1 VIADRPRLSREVAAS
16 PAFAALAD
24 VELPPA
30 SALTL
35 PETVVQFGTG
45 AFLRGF
51 ADYFIDEANRRGEF
65 LGSIVAVSSTGSAR
79 DTVLNEQEGLFTL
92 AIQGIEDGAP
102 RRRFR
107 VISAVNRAL
116 SADDAWDSVLDLA
129 RDPGIRLIISNTT
142 EVGIAL
148 DETDSF
154 DHRPPRSFPGKLV
167 RFLHERAVHFDFA
180 IERGVIVLPCE
191 LIEDNGTT
199 LRNIIRE
206 LARRWKLSD
215 RFVTWLAEA
224 VDFRNTLVDRIV
236 PGALPR
242 DEAERIERLAG
253 YRDGMITACEPYA
266 LFAIE
271 GDDALRARLGFADDP
286 RIVVT
291 PDIRP
296 YRERKV
302 RVLNG
307 GHTISVAVAL
317 LAGLET
323 VREATEDALVGQ
335 FLRRAIFDEIVPSLD
350 VPDAESFARDV
361 VQRFANPYIRHSLID
376 ITLHATTKMRV
387 RVVPSIVQYIERF
400 GRPPEAL
407 AFGFAAYLAFM
418 RGEIQVERRAAGLSV
433 PVDHEGDRIRVAWAP
448 AEIGSESALRDF
460 VRSVCGDAELW
471 GTDLSKLR
479 GWCELVSDN
488 LLRIVDSGM
497 RPALEQHLGVSLRR
511 SRSSRAS
518 IVHLT

>member
-1 VIADRPRLSREVAAS
+1 VSADRPRLSREVVAS

-30 SALTL
+30 SALAL

-51 ADYFIDEANRRGEF
+51 ADYFIDAANRRGAF

-79 DTVLNEQEGLFTL
+79 DTILNEQEGLFTL
-92 AIQGIEDGAP
+92 AIQGFEGGAA

-116 SADDAWDSVLDLA
+116 SADDAWDSVLELA

-148 DETDSF
+148 DDTDSF
-154 DHRPPRSFPGKLV
+154 DAEPPRSFPGKLA
-167 RFLHERAVHFDFA
+167 RFLYERAVHFDFA
-180 IERGVIVLPCE
+180 IECGVIVLPCE

-199 LRNIIRE
+199 LRGIVRE
-206 LARRWKLSD
+206 LARRWKLGD
-215 RFVTWLAEA
+215 RFVSWLAEA

-253 YRDGMITACEPYA
+253 YRDGMITTCEPYA

-271 GDDALRARLGFADDP
+271 GDDALRARLGFADDA

-335 FLRRAIFDEIVPSLD
+335 FLRRVILDEIVPSLD
-350 VPDAESFARDV
+350 VPDAESFAREV
-361 VQRFANPYIRHSLID
+361 LERFANPYISHSLID

-387 RVVPSIVQYIERF
+387 RVVPSILQYTERL
-400 GRPPEAL
+400 GPMPEAL
-407 AFGFAAYLAFM
+407 AFGFAAHLAFM
-418 RGEIQVERRAAGLSV
+418 RGEIQVERRAAGLPV
-433 PVDHEGDRIRVAWAP
+433 PEDREGERITAAWARLEP
-448 AEIGSESALRDF
+448 GSESALRGFTRD
-460 VRSVCGDAELW
+460 VCRDATLW
-471 GTDLSKLR
+471 GTDLSKVS

-488 LLRIVDSGM
+488 LLRIIESGM
-497 RPALEQHLGVSLRR
+497 RPALEQRLGVST
-511 SRSSRAS
+511 S
-518 IVHLT
+518 I

>member
-1 VIADRPRLSREVAAS
+1 VSADRPRLSREVVAS

-24 VELPPA
+24 VELPPV
-30 SALTL
+30 SALAL

-51 ADYFIDEANRRGEF
+51 ADYFIDAANRRGAF

-79 DTVLNEQEGLFTL
+79 DTILNEQEGLFTL
-92 AIQGIEDGAP
+92 AIQGFEGGAA

-116 SADDAWDSVLDLA
+116 SADDAWDSVLELA

-148 DETDSF
+148 DDTDSF
-154 DHRPPRSFPGKLV
+154 DAEPPRSFPGKLA
-167 RFLHERAVHFDFA
+167 RFLYERAVHFDFA
-180 IERGVIVLPCE
+180 IECGVIVLPCE

-199 LRNIIRE
+199 LRGIVRE
-206 LARRWKLSD
+206 LARRWKLGD
-215 RFVTWLAEA
+215 RFVSWLAEA

-253 YRDGMITACEPYA
+253 YRDGMITTCEPYA

-271 GDDALRARLGFADDP
+271 GDDALRARLGFADDA

-296 YRERKV
+296 YRQRKV

-335 FLRRAIFDEIVPSLD
+335 FLRRVILDEIVPSLD
-350 VPDAESFARDV
+350 VPDAESFAREV
-361 VQRFANPYIRHSLID
+361 LERFANPYIRHSLID

-387 RVVPSIVQYIERF
+387 RVVPSILQYTERL
-400 GRPPEAL
+400 GPMPEAL
-407 AFGFAAYLAFM
+407 AFGFAAHLAFM
-418 RGEIQVERRAAGLSV
+418 RGEIQVERRAAGLPV
-433 PVDHEGDRIRVAWAP
+433 PEDREGERITAAWARLEP
-448 AEIGSESALRDF
+448 GSESALRGFTRD
-460 VRSVCGDAELW
+460 VCRDATLW
-471 GTDLSKLR
+471 GTDLSKVS

-488 LLRIVDSGM
+488 LLRIIESGM
-497 RPALEQHLGVSLRR
+497 RPALEQRLGVST
-511 SRSSRAS
+511 S
-518 IVHLT
+518 I

>member
-1 VIADRPRLSREVAAS
+1 MSADRPRLSREVVAS

-30 SALTL
+30 SALAL

-51 ADYFIDEANRRGEF
+51 ADYFIDAANRRGAF

-79 DTVLNEQEGLFTL
+79 DTILNEQEGLFTL
-92 AIQGIEDGAP
+92 AIQGFEGGAA

-116 SADDAWDSVLDLA
+116 SADDAWDSVLELA

-148 DETDSF
+148 DDTDSF
-154 DHRPPRSFPGKLV
+154 DAEPPRSFPGKLA
-167 RFLHERAVHFDFA
+167 RFLYERAVHFDFA

-199 LRNIIRE
+199 LRGIVRE
-206 LARRWKLSD
+206 LAGRWKLGD
-215 RFVTWLAEA
+215 RFVSWLAEA

-253 YRDGMITACEPYA
+253 YRDGMITTCEPYA

-271 GDDALRARLGFADDP
+271 GDDALRARLGFADDA

-335 FLRRAIFDEIVPSLD
+335 FLRRVILDEIVPSLD
-350 VPDAESFARDV
+350 VPDAESFAREV
-361 VQRFANPYIRHSLID
+361 LERFANPYIRHSLID

-387 RVVPSIVQYIERF
+387 RVVPSILQYTERL
-400 GRPPEAL
+400 GPMPEAL
-407 AFGFAAYLAFM
+407 AFGFAAHLAFM
-418 RGEIQVERRAAGLSV
+418 RGEIQVERRAAGLPV
-433 PVDHEGDRIRVAWAP
+433 PEDREGERITAAWARLEP
-448 AEIGSESALRDF
+448 GSESALRGFTRD
-460 VRSVCGDAELW
+460 VCRDATLW
-471 GTDLSKLR
+471 GTDLSKVS

-488 LLRIVDSGM
+488 LLRIIESGM
-497 RPALEQHLGVSLRR
+497 RPALEQRLGVST
-511 SRSSRAS
+511 S
-518 IVHLT
+518 I

>member
-1 VIADRPRLSREVAAS
+1 MSGDRPRLSREVVAS

-30 SALTL
+30 SALAL

-51 ADYFIDEANRRGEF
+51 ADYFIDAANRRGAF

-79 DTVLNEQEGLFTL
+79 DTILNEQEGLFTL
-92 AIQGIEDGAP
+92 AIQGFEGGAA

-116 SADDAWDSVLDLA
+116 SADDAWDSVLELA

-154 DHRPPRSFPGKLV
+154 DAEPPRSFPGKLA
-167 RFLHERAVHFDFA
+167 RFLYERAVHFDFA

-199 LRNIIRE
+199 LGGIVGE
-206 LARRWKLSD
+206 LARRWKLGD
-215 RFVTWLAEA
+215 RFVSWLADA

-253 YRDGMITACEPYA
+253 YRDGMITTCEPYA

-271 GDDALRARLGFADDP
+271 GDDTLRARLGFADDA

-317 LAGLET
+317 LSGLET

-335 FLRRAIFDEIVPSLD
+335 FLRRVILDEIVPSLD
-350 VPDAESFARDV
+350 VPDAESFAREV
-361 VQRFANPYIRHSLID
+361 LERFANPYIRHSLID

-387 RVVPSIVQYIERF
+387 RVIPSILQYTERL
-400 GRPPEAL
+400 GPMPEAL
-407 AFGFAAYLAFM
+407 AFGFAAHLAFM
-418 RGEIQVERRAAGLSV
+418 RGEIQVERRAAGLPV
-433 PVDHEGDRIRVAWAP
+433 PEDRDGERITAAWARLEP
-448 AEIGSESALRDF
+448 GSESALRDF
-460 VRSVCGDAELW
+460 TRNVCRDATLW
-471 GTDLSKLR
+471 GTDLSKVS
-479 GWCELVSDN
+479 GWCELVS
-488 LLRIVDSGM
+488 
-497 RPALEQHLGVSLRR
+497 
-511 SRSSRAS
+511 
-518 IVHLT
+518 